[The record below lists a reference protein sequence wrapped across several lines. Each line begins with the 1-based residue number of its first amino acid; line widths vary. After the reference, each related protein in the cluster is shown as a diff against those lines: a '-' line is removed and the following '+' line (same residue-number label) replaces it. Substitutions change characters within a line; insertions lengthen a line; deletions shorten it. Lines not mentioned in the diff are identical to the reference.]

1 MKITLDSESINGDN
15 LCTFEAF
22 LDDIE
27 LSDLLV
33 LGKMAVDETNRRID
47 IIDKRRKYES

>member
-1 MKITLDSESINGDN
+1 MNITLDSESINGDN
-15 LCTFEAF
+15 LRTFEAF

-33 LGKMAVDETNRRID
+33 LNKMTVDETNRRIEV
-47 IIDKRRKYES
+47 IDKRQK